1 MNTAE
6 IDQPIAQEIIYRLL
20 KESPDDEFVFYTESR
35 TEYEVLLEA
44 ANKGLFPDLLSI
56 TRRGLRL
63 NKRLVH
69 VPLALAFPLFESPMD
84 ARIAPALEDVE
95 WGESPSALAFDGDQC
110 HVVEP
115 ADAVENITKFPA
127 VDVAVP

>member
-20 KESPDDEFVFYTESR
+20 KESTDDEFVFYTESR

-69 VPLALAFPLFESPMD
+69 APLALAY
-84 ARIAPALEDVE
+84 
-95 WGESPSALAFDGDQC
+95 
-110 HVVEP
+110 H
-115 ADAVENITKFPA
+115 
-127 VDVAVP
+127 

>member
-20 KESPDDEFVFYTESR
+20 KKSPDDEFVFYTESR

-69 VPLALAFPLFESPMD
+69 APLALAY
-84 ARIAPALEDVE
+84 
-95 WGESPSALAFDGDQC
+95 
-110 HVVEP
+110 H
-115 ADAVENITKFPA
+115 
-127 VDVAVP
+127 

>member
-6 IDQPIAQEIIYRLL
+6 INQPIAQEIIYKLL

-69 VPLALAFPLFESPMD
+69 APLALAY
-84 ARIAPALEDVE
+84 
-95 WGESPSALAFDGDQC
+95 
-110 HVVEP
+110 H
-115 ADAVENITKFPA
+115 
-127 VDVAVP
+127 

>member
-6 IDQPIAQEIIYRLL
+6 IKQPIAQEIIYGLL
-20 KESPDDEFVFYTESR
+20 KESADDEFVFYTKSR

-44 ANKGLFPDLLSI
+44 ANKGLFPEVLSI

-69 VPLALAFPLFESPMD
+69 APLALAF
-84 ARIAPALEDVE
+84 
-95 WGESPSALAFDGDQC
+95 Q
-110 HVVEP
+110 
-115 ADAVENITKFPA
+115 
-127 VDVAVP
+127 